1 MRISVLG
8 LGYVGAVSS
17 ACLASR
23 GHQVYGVDI
32 NPEKVS
38 IINEGRSPVVEKEID
53 QVMADVVASGKLVAT
68 TDMNE
73 ALSNSDIYFICVGTP
88 SQENGSI
95 DLSYIHRVME
105 EIGYYI
111 KETDSYKTVVVRST
125 IIPGTTMEHIVP
137 SLESVSCK
145 KAGEDFG
152 VCFNPEFLREGTSVY
167 DFNNP
172 PMTVIGEYDEKSGS
186 ALESVYEDLDAP
198 LFRTSIPNAESIKYA
213 CNTYHALKIAFANEV
228 GNFCKLKNI
237 DSHEVM
243 RIFCEDKKLTV
254 SSAYLKPG
262 FAFGGSCLP
271 KDIRAMLY
279 EARKNDLEM
288 PVMRAALDS
297 NNFQI
302 EKGIRMVMNK
312 GKKRVGLFG
321 LGFKEGTDDLRESPM
336 VRLVEQ
342 LIGKGYKVLIYDRNV
357 SIAKLSGANK
367 KFIEKEIPHIS
378 ELMCSSM
385 EEVVNSSDIL
395 VMGTKEEEFERIPE
409 MMGPDKEI
417 IDLVR
422 VDNLS
427 TEGVKYEGICW

>member
-17 ACLASR
+17 ACLANR

-32 NPEKVS
+32 NPEKVR

-53 QVMADVVASGKLVAT
+53 QVIADVVASGNLVAT
-68 TDMNE
+68 TDMKE
-73 ALSNSDIYFICVGTP
+73 ALSNTDIYFICVGTP

-105 EIGYYI
+105 EIGCYLRD
-111 KETDSYKTVVVRST
+111 TDSYKTVVVRST

-137 SLESVSCK
+137 SLESVSGK
-145 KAGEDFG
+145 KAGEAFG

-172 PMTVIGEYDEKSGS
+172 PMTVIGEYDERSGS
-186 ALESVYEDLDAP
+186 ALEGVYAELDAP
-198 LFRTSIPNAESIKYA
+198 LFRTSIPVAESIKYA

-228 GNFCKLKNI
+228 GNFCKLKGI

-243 RIFCEDKKLTV
+243 RIFCEDRKLNV
-254 SSAYLKPG
+254 STAYLKPG

-288 PVMRAALDS
+288 PVLRAALES
-297 NNFQI
+297 NDFQI

-312 GKKRVGLFG
+312 GKKRIGLFG

-342 LIGKGYKVLIYDRNV
+342 LIGKGYKILIYDKNV
-357 SIAKLSGANK
+357 SIARLSGANK
-367 KFIEKEIPHIS
+367 RYIEKEIPHIS
-378 ELMCSSM
+378 ELMCPSM
-385 EEVVNSSDIL
+385 EEVIDSSDVL
-395 VMGTKEEEFERIPE
+395 VMGTKEEEFERIPAL
-409 MMGPDKEI
+409 MGPEKEI

-422 VDNLS
+422 IDNLAA
-427 TEGVKYEGICW
+427 EGIKYEGICW